1 MADVTLPI
9 AQLQIGH
16 YIKLPLSWK
25 SHPFLRS
32 SFVIKNLE
40 QIQTLRSIGF
50 TEIVV
55 DPDKSTT
62 EVILL
67 EPEPEVATEPTP
79 ELDDPAVVAN
89 KASQQQ
95 MRRAIRTAERAFT
108 SSISPLRDSLTQLN
122 LKPDEG
128 LGAVAD
134 LIRHAA
140 THLTSQDG
148 PVGLQLVRAVQQGD
162 PLLLHSLNV
171 AFIAMLIAKE
181 AGWSPLE
188 IEDAGLAGLTH
199 DIGEL
204 KIPIQISRKRTELTK
219 PEINFLQ
226 MHVQYGFEQLTTL
239 GAFSSKI
246 RDVAYQHHECLDGSG
261 YPKGVKGDQLSAL
274 TRLISVVDFY
284 DENLHPRN
292 ALLTAL
298 PNQVMA
304 KLYKRA
310 GKQLDNTF
318 IQLLIKVMGIYPPG
332 CMVRLSDDNVA
343 LVMTSDPT
351 APLKP
356 CVLPFIRGAVQEGV
370 DLLNLRNATLSIV
383 SAVDPT
389 ELTSQQRD
397 FFNLGKR
404 YCYYFSS
411 YIPPILLPDNPT

>member
-1 MADVTLPI
+1 MADIIVPI
-9 AQLQIGH
+9 AQLQVGH

-32 SFVIKNLE
+32 SFCIKSQD

-62 EVILL
+62 EVVVL
-67 EPEPEVATEPTP
+67 EPEPEMEPEP
-79 ELDDPAVVAN
+79 EPEPDPTIAAYKN
-89 KASQQQ
+89 NQQQ
-95 MRRAIRTAERAFT
+95 MRRAIRTAERAYT
-108 SSISPLRDSLTQLN
+108 NSITPLRESLNKLN
-122 LKPDEG
+122 QKPDEA
-128 LGAVAD
+128 LAVVAE
-134 LIRHAA
+134 LIRNAA
-140 THLTSQDG
+140 AHLTSQEG
-148 PVGLQLVRAVQQGD
+148 PVGLQLVRAIQQGD

-171 AFIAMLIAKE
+171 AFISMLIARE

-226 MHVQYGFEQLTTL
+226 MHCQYGFDQLNAL
-239 GAFSSKI
+239 GAFSPRI
-246 RDVAYQHHECLDGSG
+246 RDVSIQHHESLDGSG
-261 YPKGVKGDQLSAL
+261 YPKGLKGEQISPL
-274 TRLISVVDFY
+274 TRLVAVADYY

-292 ALLTAL
+292 ALQSAL

-310 GKQLDNTF
+310 GKQLDNTY
-318 IQLLIKVMGIYPPG
+318 IQVLIKVMGIYPPG